1 MFEESGYEHVILLV
15 HGKKCEASFLLSG
28 MKLLKTWDEE
38 LTGTEG

>member
-15 HGKKCEASFLLSG
+15 HEKKSEASFLLLRI
-28 MKLLKTWDEE
+28 KLLKTWDEV